1 MSNQTNQPVP
11 DGPTPATS
19 SMVRLVSTVSLA
31 AGDDLPTA
39 PQQRPISVSPSTISS
54 LNPITNLLQIAAPE
68 CGVSDCEASGLSQR
82 QSSSGVA
89 SSTVSSPRALYPAT
103 RYLKAPYLPPALN
116 TRRQARE
123 SFEFQLLAGSEWE
136 AVDIASSRKAGE
148 ERALAKREE
157 AQKAKQGRAQAA
169 RHSLTNFER
178 GGAIMSRNRPRGPS
192 ARDNGAAA
200 NEEIEMWNRI
210 RQDIFKAA
218 ERNEKQKSPGFAL
231 AALRE
236 KIAKTGRKATPSEL
250 EQMENFHR
258 IINKHSDEERA
269 ILLDEPADVIKNLEI
284 LIALRSA
291 SEADPQTRA
300 SATGKPRKR
309 KSEADASAADSPAPA
324 AAGVSDKLNR
334 LKSGTH
340 RSTSVSS
347 SQAREAIS
355 VKSEDG
361 VEGTKGTA
369 AEKSGQLFVGAEVVF
384 KHNKKQQGVEGEG
397 IQCIIKSIAGEGHK
411 KRYDVQDPEPNEN
424 GEEGAVY
431 KTTAA
436 SLIPIPQ
443 VGASLPFFSVGKQV
457 LARYPDT
464 TTFYRAEVMG
474 SKKDVYRLKFE
485 GEEDDKE
492 MDVDRRFVL
501 DIPGK

>member
-1 MSNQTNQPVP
+1 MPNQIYQPPNKPDDMPLSGRPNQ
-11 DGPTPATS
+11 ATS
-19 SMVRLVSTVSLA
+19 STVPIVSLA
-31 AGDDLPTA
+31 VGDLRPVAPHHLPTSA
-39 PQQRPISVSPSTISS
+39 TQAIPASLVSSASSFRIHTPDCGESDLEIGELNQEEYAYSIVTRSVSVRAAGST
-54 LNPITNLLQIAAPE
+54 
-68 CGVSDCEASGLSQR
+68 
-82 QSSSGVA
+82 
-89 SSTVSSPRALYPAT
+89 RAHFQPAV
-103 RYLKAPYLPPALN
+103 R
-116 TRRQARE
+116 TRRQTKG
-123 SFEFQLLAGSEWE
+123 SFDFQVLSGSEWE
-136 AVDIASSRKAGE
+136 AVDIAEARKTKEENPEAKNTETKRSKEKRAKARNGPPLNSERE
-148 ERALAKREE
+148 ER
-157 AQKAKQGRAQAA
+157 
-169 RHSLTNFER
+169 S
-178 GGAIMSRNRPRGPS
+178 MSRNRPRGPPT
-192 ARDNGAAA
+192 RDNGAAA

-210 RQDIFKAA
+210 RQDILKAA
-218 ERNEKQKSPGFAL
+218 EKNEKQKVPGQQL
-231 AALRE
+231 AALRD
-236 KIAKTGRKATPSEL
+236 KIAKAGRRATPAEL
-250 EQMENFHR
+250 EQMENYQR
-258 IINKHSDEERA
+258 LINKHSEEERA
-269 ILLDEPADVIKNLEI
+269 ILRDEPADVIKNLEI

-300 SATGKPRKR
+300 GSTGKPRKR
-309 KSEADASAADSPAPA
+309 KTETDTPVADSPTTSIA
-324 AAGVSDKLNR
+324 DKLNR
-334 LKSGTH
+334 LKSSTH
-340 RSTSVSS
+340 RSASVSS
-347 SQAREAIS
+347 NQAREAVS

-361 VEGTKGTA
+361 GEGTKSTA
-369 AEKSGQLFVGAEVVF
+369 AEKSGHLFVGAEVVF

-443 VGASLPFFSVGKQV
+443 VGASLPSFSVGKQV

-474 SKKDVYRLKFE
+474 PKKDVYRLKFE